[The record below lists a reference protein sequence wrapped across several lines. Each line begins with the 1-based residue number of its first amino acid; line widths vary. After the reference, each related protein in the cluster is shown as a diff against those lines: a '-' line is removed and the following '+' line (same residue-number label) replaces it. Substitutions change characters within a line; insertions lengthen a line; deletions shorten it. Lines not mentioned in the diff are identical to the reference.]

1 LNRAGLDRAI
11 NKIGDPLAL
20 EQATKDLEVRYPDF
34 ASLMQEFND
43 GILLFKV
50 EEKEVW
56 SKLRFDTVDARAF
69 YDTTRARW
77 MTEAKVNLT
86 ECYLLNDSLAK
97 VIAERARKG
106 ENLATLAAEYTQRE
120 GARDRKG
127 LLLAQSPKSSKLAQ
141 KVTATTKVGDII
153 GPFPSDAGWSVI
165 RYDGPVAPQQK
176 SFDDAL
182 TELAPAYQDALQ
194 KRLTESWLSGV
205 RVKHPVVYNTKTIDG
220 IWTASKTSRS
230 KN

>member
-1 LNRAGLDRAI
+1 
-11 NKIGDPLAL
+11 
-20 EQATKDLEVRYPDF
+20 
-34 ASLMQEFND
+34 
-43 GILLFKV
+43 
-50 EEKEVW
+50 
-56 SKLRFDTVDARAF
+56 
-69 YDTTRARW
+69 
-77 MTEAKVNLT
+77 MTEGKVNLT
-86 ECYLLNDSLAK
+86 ECYLMNDSLAK
-97 VIAERARKG
+97 TIAERARKG
-106 ENLATLAAEYTQRE
+106 ENLATLATEYTQRE

-153 GPFPSDAGWSVI
+153 GPFPIDAGWSVI

-182 TELAPAYQDALQ
+182 AELAPAYQDALQ

-205 RVKHPVVYNTKTIDG
+205 RVKHPVVYSTKALDG
-220 IWTASKTSRS
+220 IWGATKTSRS